1 MKTNYSITIE
11 TEEGTRTLVLPEE
24 KAEVVS
30 DLVKT
35 AACLY
40 TTDAVESLD
49 LLVAAKDII
58 DSMLVG
64 LHSREELENRTDFN
78 KKVRIISAEEP
89 EYK

>member
-1 MKTNYSITIE
+1 MKTNYSIVIE
-11 TEEGTRTLVLPEE
+11 TEEGTRTLVTPEE
-24 KAEVVS
+24 KAEVISNFVE
-30 DLVKT
+30 K

-40 TTDAVESLD
+40 PTDAVETLD
-49 LLVAAKDII
+49 LLVAAKGII
-58 DSMLVG
+58 DSMLDG